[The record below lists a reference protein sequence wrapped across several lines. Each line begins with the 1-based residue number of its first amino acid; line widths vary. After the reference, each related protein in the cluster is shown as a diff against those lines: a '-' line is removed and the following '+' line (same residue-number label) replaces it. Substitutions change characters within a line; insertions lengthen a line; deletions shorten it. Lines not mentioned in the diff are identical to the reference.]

1 MIFMIGR
8 RGEASSFCFCF
19 CFDLGEQIATDGAAA
34 HDLRQVEF
42 VENQHAD
49 LGELKSNIT
58 VPVAP
63 SLQPHIEV

>member
-8 RGEASSFCFCF
+8 RGEASSFCL
-19 CFDLGEQIATDGAAA
+19 DLGEQIATDSAAT

-42 VENQHAD
+42 VEAQHAN
-49 LGELKSNIT
+49 LGELKFNNT

-63 SLQPHIEV
+63 SLQVAH